1 MPAIKDAMSQTYPDE
16 QTTKMFVRYT
26 PLHRPY
32 LHESSALIAAR
43 VIHVL

>member
-1 MPAIKDAMSQTYPDE
+1 MTALQEDKDE

-32 LHESSALIAAR
+32 LHESSSVIASR
-43 VIHVL
+43 VIRVL